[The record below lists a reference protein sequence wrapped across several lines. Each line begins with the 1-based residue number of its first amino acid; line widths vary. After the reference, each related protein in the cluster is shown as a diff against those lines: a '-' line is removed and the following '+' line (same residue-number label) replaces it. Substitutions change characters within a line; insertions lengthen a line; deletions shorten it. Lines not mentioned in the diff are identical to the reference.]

1 MRSHKVYGASTQT
14 LRVKNQL
21 IRVIFHSYLL
31 CVQAARLLLLRY
43 LFRNISKYTVRHS
56 RSKIKGYLDFF
67 LNTFG
72 IFYFNPTHIMV
83 LLNAEDSLTIY
94 KGVLDMNGNDKL
106 RRSNFVLI
114 GLIVLMLLYGVTTRF
129 MTGDTSL
136 YIFGIPIIAP
146 KETQEENTNSQ
157 APSDDARALFETID
171 ALLS

>member
-1 MRSHKVYGASTQT
+1 M
-14 LRVKNQL
+14 
-21 IRVIFHSYLL
+21 
-31 CVQAARLLLLRY
+31 LLLRY

-106 RRSNFVLI
+106 RRSKYGRLKLK
-114 GLIVLMLLYGVTTRF
+114 GLVRIR
-129 MTGDTSL
+129 
-136 YIFGIPIIAP
+136 I
-146 KETQEENTNSQ
+146 
-157 APSDDARALFETID
+157 
-171 ALLS
+171 